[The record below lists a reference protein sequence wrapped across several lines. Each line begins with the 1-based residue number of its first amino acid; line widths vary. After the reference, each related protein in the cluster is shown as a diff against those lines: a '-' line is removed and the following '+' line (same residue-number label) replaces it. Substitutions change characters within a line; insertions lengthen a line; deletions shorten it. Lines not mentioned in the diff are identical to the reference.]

1 MYHIHGQTK
10 GDKKK
15 SMIEVFHGFLEI
27 LAGACR
33 YLVA

>member
-10 GDKKK
+10 GDKK

-27 LAGACR
+27 LAAACR